1 MPSDGLVGQLMP
13 QHKCTTWATNKACHR
28 CTDNTS
34 NTDRQDIRHN
44 GTSPRERELTSC
56 GDQVPVWN
64 EEFIPIML
72 LEDIRK
78 DLQGKMLF
86 LSGFLAPLV
95 GVHFSVGQVSI
106 IVLVIC
112 EQTRIKTGE
121 ILLLLHRRHRSVTRN
136 LMALSFVSLL
146 SLSSRCR

>member
-1 MPSDGLVGQLMP
+1 MGSDGLGGRVNFLP
-13 QHKCTTWATNKACHR
+13 QHKCTTRATNKARHR

-34 NTDRQDIRHN
+34 NTERQDN
-44 GTSPRERELTSC
+44 VTSPRERELTSC

-72 LEDIRK
+72 LEDIRQ
-78 DLQGKMLF
+78 DLQSKVLF

-95 GVHFSVGQVSI
+95 GVHFGVGQVSV

-112 EQTRIKTGE
+112 TETRIKRAE
-121 ILLLLHRRHRSVTRN
+121 ILLL
-136 LMALSFVSLL
+136 
-146 SLSSRCR
+146 

>member
-1 MPSDGLVGQLMP
+1 
-13 QHKCTTWATNKACHR
+13 
-28 CTDNTS
+28 
-34 NTDRQDIRHN
+34 
-44 GTSPRERELTSC
+44 
-56 GDQVPVWN
+56 
-64 EEFIPIML
+64 ML

-121 ILLLLHRRHRSVTRN
+121 ILLLLHRRHRSVTRA
-136 LMALSFVSLL
+136 LMALSFVSLP
-146 SLSSRCR
+146 SLSSRWRDKKALLSAD